1 MSYMSFCVYNFH
13 PIDSGIKAISWHTKE
28 ILNRQPKQP
37 SLPGCQSI
45 FSDGSAAKVISWT
58 SVRDSSSFLQ

>member
-1 MSYMSFCVYNFH
+1 MSFCVYNFH
-13 PIDSGIKAISWHTKE
+13 PIDSGIKAISWHTVD

-37 SLPGCQSI
+37 SLPGYI